1 MTKRVFRSIFL
12 TSLAALILASAF
24 IVITLY
30 RIYETDAVNEL
41 KREAAHISEAIRQK
55 QSESEYLKQIYS
67 SDRITLIAENGA
79 VIYDNMTD
87 ASTMGNHADRPEITE
102 ALMTGTGESR
112 RYSDTL
118 SQMTI
123 YYALKTYEGNVL
135 RVSKTQSSVL
145 GLLWDVLPILLI
157 ILISTTLLSYLTA
170 RYMAK
175 QIVSPINALNLD
187 SPFES
192 DIYDELSP
200 LLTRIN
206 QQNTYIKKQMLEITK
221 KQREFNTVTQ
231 NMREGLVL
239 ISAKGNILSIN
250 ESAVEIFQTDIEKSI
265 GSHLLSVNRSLTM
278 QRVFEGALNG
288 INTEA
293 LLTING
299 RHYQLLGS
307 PVVSKTSVL
316 GAVIL
321 LLDITDK
328 HIAERSRREFTA
340 NVSHELKTPLTSIL
354 GFAEIMKDG
363 LTRPED
369 MQDFAGRIY
378 YEASGLLT
386 LIEDILELSQL
397 DEKTELP
404 DKEHVDLYSLAENV
418 LSRLKPIADKKGVN
432 LSLQGEK
439 IVVTGYRKTLDG
451 MLYNL
456 CDNAIKYN
464 ISGGSA
470 TVRIAYKNNKPVVTV
485 SDTGIGIPPEHQP
498 HVFER
503 FYRVDKSR
511 SKEIGGTGLG
521 LSIVK
526 HGAILHGISV
536 DMRSGENAGTIFTLT
551 FPVTEKPLN
560 INHKQ

>member
-206 QQNTYIKKQMLEITK
+206 QQNTYIKTDVEITK

-231 NMREGLVL
+231 NMREGLIL

-278 QRVFEGALNG
+278 QRVLRG
-288 INTEA
+288 IKRN
-293 LLTING
+293 
-299 RHYQLLGS
+299 
-307 PVVSKTSVL
+307 
-316 GAVIL
+316 
-321 LLDITDK
+321 
-328 HIAERSRREFTA
+328 
-340 NVSHELKTPLTSIL
+340 
-354 GFAEIMKDG
+354 
-363 LTRPED
+363 
-369 MQDFAGRIY
+369 
-378 YEASGLLT
+378 
-386 LIEDILELSQL
+386 
-397 DEKTELP
+397 
-404 DKEHVDLYSLAENV
+404 
-418 LSRLKPIADKKGVN
+418 
-432 LSLQGEK
+432 
-439 IVVTGYRKTLDG
+439 
-451 MLYNL
+451 
-456 CDNAIKYN
+456 KY
-464 ISGGSA
+464 GSA
-470 TVRIAYKNNKPVVTV
+470 SY
-485 SDTGIGIPPEHQP
+485 D
-498 HVFER
+498 
-503 FYRVDKSR
+503 
-511 SKEIGGTGLG
+511 
-521 LSIVK
+521 
-526 HGAILHGISV
+526 
-536 DMRSGENAGTIFTLT
+536 
-551 FPVTEKPLN
+551 
-560 INHKQ
+560 